1 MEAMRVIATLHLE
14 AFLVACVIVVQA
26 CRSESLVD
34 DVCSR
39 RKRINDLAH
48 LQKCQGNYM
57 LSRGGKE
64 NRSSFCMTQFG
75 NSNTLVSLIIHLM

>member
-1 MEAMRVIATLHLE
+1 MGVIPTLYLE

-26 CRSESLVD
+26 RRSESLVD

-48 LQKCQGNYM
+48 LQKCQENYM
-57 LSRGGKE
+57 LSKRE
-64 NRSSFCMTQFG
+64 
-75 NSNTLVSLIIHLM
+75 